1 MRQTEGAAAL
11 ALLDRGLIDAD
22 SPSPLY
28 FQLYTV
34 LHDAIVKGVLP
45 NASRMP
51 SEKELADGFDVSRI
65 TARRTLVEL
74 AAKGLVVRHRGKG
87 TFVSHADRPAPIV
100 APLGSNAESLGDLGR
115 DTTLTV
121 LFKRMAVPPPAVIMP
136 MVILPPERPR
146 NPHHHIYDNVPCAWF
161 G

>member
-45 NASRMP
+45 NESHMP
-51 SEKELADGFDVSRI
+51 SEKELADGFNVSRI

-74 AAKGLVVRHRGKG
+74 VRLSCDAHNLDFLLVLSPSARGG
-87 TFVSHADRPAPIV
+87 SPSCAILFRRPQ
-100 APLGSNAESLGDLGR
+100 
-115 DTTLTV
+115 
-121 LFKRMAVPPPAVIMP
+121 
-136 MVILPPERPR
+136 
-146 NPHHHIYDNVPCAWF
+146 
-161 G
+161 